1 MRKLTKVFRNP
12 WCLYA
17 YITTKGF
24 TKWVPDEAHL
34 KAMFRGTVGGKL
46 NLDDPKTFNEKIQW
60 LKIHD
65 RNPLYT
71 TLVDKYLVKP
81 WVAERIGQEHIVP
94 TLGVWDTFDEIDF
107 TSLPNRFVLK
117 CTHDSG
123 GLAICRNR
131 STFDLKDSRAK
142 IKRSL
147 SKNYYWMGR
156 EWPYKNVK
164 PRIIA
169 EEYLEASDGNGD
181 PDDYKVFCF
190 DGEPKALFVASD
202 RASGDAKFDFFDT
215 KWNHMPFVN
224 GHPNAEHE
232 PSKPE
237 HLEEMLEYARILS
250 KGIPQV
256 RVDFYE
262 VNGKVYFGEMT
273 FYHWS
278 GFVPFEPEEFDE
290 LFGSWVNLPHNALE
304 NSES

>member
-34 KAMFRGTVGGKL
+34 KAMFRGTVGVKL
-46 NLDDPKTFNEKIQW
+46 NLEDPKTFNEKIQW

-81 WVAERIGQEHIVP
+81 WAAERIGQEHIVP

-215 KWNHMPFVN
+215 TWNHMPFVN